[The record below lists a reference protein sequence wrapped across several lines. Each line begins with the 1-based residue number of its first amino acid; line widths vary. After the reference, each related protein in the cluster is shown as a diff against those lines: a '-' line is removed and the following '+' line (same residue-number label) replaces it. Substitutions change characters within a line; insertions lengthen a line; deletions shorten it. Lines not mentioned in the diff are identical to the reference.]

1 MGTELKT
8 RDGATFGVYAVIL
21 AVYFVIPDMGY
32 ISPSLSAIGERY
44 GVDAGTASYL
54 STIVSLTQIVSAL
67 VCGVIAGKYVSRK
80 VLLSIAVTGMAVFGV
95 LPVFFSPETVPF
107 EILMADRAVF
117 GLFLGFLQPVIFA
130 FVANVFRDED
140 RRATAYGIGNVSFNV
155 GAVFASSVGGIC
167 VGIGWNTAFWLY
179 LIGLV
184 VLVFVLVFYKEPL
197 SEIPQ
202 EEKAEKTKITPRAWL
217 YMSVIFIAMVF
228 DYPFFTVF
236 ISALIDH
243 GITNGVVGGQ
253 LLSLFTLV
261 GIFVSAGFGFLF
273 KHLRFK
279 VLPLA
284 CLMCALGMLLIFVGI
299 GFLESLPLVI
309 IAVVILAAG
318 HMAITVGAPHH
329 VSISCTQAVA
339 SAALAYT
346 AVAMNLGGFVSSPY
360 VQAVASFSG
369 TGDYELVFLVS
380 AIAMA
385 VFAFIVN
392 AVARK
397 KRSE

>member
-1 MGTELKT
+1 
-8 RDGATFGVYAVIL
+8 
-21 AVYFVIPDMGY
+21 
-32 ISPSLSAIGERY
+32 
-44 GVDAGTASYL
+44 
-54 STIVSLTQIVSAL
+54 
-67 VCGVIAGKYVSRK
+67 
-80 VLLSIAVTGMAVFGV
+80 MA
-95 LPVFFSPETVPF
+95 
-107 EILMADRAVF
+107 
-117 GLFLGFLQPVIFA
+117 
-130 FVANVFRDED
+130 
-140 RRATAYGIGNVSFNV
+140 
-155 GAVFASSVGGIC
+155 
-167 VGIGWNTAFWLY
+167 
-179 LIGLV
+179 
-184 VLVFVLVFYKEPL
+184 
-197 SEIPQ
+197 
-202 EEKAEKTKITPRAWL
+202 
-217 YMSVIFIAMVF
+217 VIFIAMVF

-299 GFLESLPLVI
+299 GLLESLPLVI

-369 TGDYELVFLVS
+369 TGDYEPCSSS
-380 AIAMA
+380 ALLRWRYLHSSLMPWREKRG
-385 VFAFIVN
+385 VNSYVELWEHGGCPVCRNAF
-392 AVARK
+392 
-397 KRSE
+397 

>member
-1 MGTELKT
+1 MRILVFRELAAHSFFETTIIQGKGDFHGDRSKT

-67 VCGVIAGKYVSRK
+67 VCGIIAGKYVSRK
-80 VLLSIAVTGMAVFGV
+80 VLLSIAVTGMAVFGA
-95 LPVFFSPETVPF
+95 LPAFFSPETVPF

-184 VLVFVLVFYKEPL
+184 VLVFVLVFYKEFSFGNPSGSKGGKNQDYAPCL
-197 SEIPQ
+197 VLHGGNFHRDGFRLP
-202 EEKAEKTKITPRAWL
+202 
-217 YMSVIFIAMVF
+217 VF
-228 DYPFFTVF
+228 YRV
-236 ISALIDH
+236 H
-243 GITNGVVGGQ
+243 
-253 LLSLFTLV
+253 
-261 GIFVSAGFGFLF
+261 
-273 KHLRFK
+273 
-279 VLPLA
+279 
-284 CLMCALGMLLIFVGI
+284 
-299 GFLESLPLVI
+299 
-309 IAVVILAAG
+309 
-318 HMAITVGAPHH
+318 
-329 VSISCTQAVA
+329 
-339 SAALAYT
+339 
-346 AVAMNLGGFVSSPY
+346 
-360 VQAVASFSG
+360 
-369 TGDYELVFLVS
+369 
-380 AIAMA
+380 
-385 VFAFIVN
+385 
-392 AVARK
+392 
-397 KRSE
+397 

>member
-1 MGTELKT
+1 MGTDQKT

-67 VCGVIAGKYVSRK
+67 VCGIIAGKYVSRK
-80 VLLSIAVTGMAVFGV
+80 VLLSIAVTGMAVFGA
-95 LPVFFSPETVPF
+95 LPAFFSPETVPF

-202 EEKAEKTKITPRAWL
+202 EAKAEKPRL
-217 YMSVIFIAMVF
+217 R
-228 DYPFFTVF
+228 PLLGFTW
-236 ISALIDH
+236 
-243 GITNGVVGGQ
+243 
-253 LLSLFTLV
+253 
-261 GIFVSAGFGFLF
+261 
-273 KHLRFK
+273 R
-279 VLPLA
+279 
-284 CLMCALGMLLIFVGI
+284 
-299 GFLESLPLVI
+299 
-309 IAVVILAAG
+309 
-318 HMAITVGAPHH
+318 
-329 VSISCTQAVA
+329 
-339 SAALAYT
+339 
-346 AVAMNLGGFVSSPY
+346 
-360 VQAVASFSG
+360 
-369 TGDYELVFLVS
+369 
-380 AIAMA
+380 
-385 VFAFIVN
+385 
-392 AVARK
+392 
-397 KRSE
+397 